1 MELNKTQ
8 DSRQAVRVLG
18 NIFMVKLYHSLVFN
32 KSRIRLST
40 ELFKERLENN
50 MNKTDLINKIDK
62 AMDRLDF
69 LAEIMNGE
77 KTLTAS
83 LNNISDI
90 LFEIRGEIS
99 LNGIKGD
106 ENV

>member
-1 MELNKTQ
+1 MELTKTQ

-18 NIFMVKLYHSLVFN
+18 NIFMVKLYHSLVFI

-50 MNKTDLINKIDK
+50 MNKTELINKIDK

-69 LAEIMNGE
+69 LDEIIEGE
-77 KTLTAS
+77 KALTTG
-83 LNNISDI
+83 LNTICNI
-90 LFEIRGEIS
+90 LYEIRGEIS
-99 LNGIKGD
+99 LNGIKED

>member
-1 MELNKTQ
+1 MELTKTQ

-18 NIFMVKLYHSLVFN
+18 NIFMVKLYYSLVFI
-32 KSRIRLST
+32 KSRIRFST
-40 ELFKERLENN
+40 EVSKERLENN
-50 MNKTDLINKIDK
+50 MNKTELINKIDK
-62 AMDRLDF
+62 AMNRLDF
-69 LAEIMNGE
+69 LAEIMEGE
-77 KTLTAS
+77 KTLTAG
-83 LNNISDI
+83 LNTICNI

>member
-1 MELNKTQ
+1 
-8 DSRQAVRVLG
+8 
-18 NIFMVKLYHSLVFN
+18 MVKY
-32 KSRIRLST
+32 
-40 ELFKERLENN
+40 FKGRLENN

-69 LAEIMNGE
+69 LAEIIESE
-77 KTLTAS
+77 KILTTG

-99 LNGIKGD
+99 LNGIKED

>member
-1 MELNKTQ
+1 
-8 DSRQAVRVLG
+8 
-18 NIFMVKLYHSLVFN
+18 
-32 KSRIRLST
+32 
-40 ELFKERLENN
+40 
-50 MNKTDLINKIDK
+50 MNKTELINKIDK

-69 LAEIMNGE
+69 LVEIIEGE
-77 KTLTAS
+77 EALTAG

>member
-1 MELNKTQ
+1 MELTKTQ

-18 NIFMVKLYHSLVFN
+18 NIFMVKLYHPLVFI

-40 ELFKERLENN
+40 ELFKKLLENN
-50 MNKTDLINKIDK
+50 MNKTELINKIDK

-69 LAEIMNGE
+69 LAEIMEGE
-77 KTLTAS
+77 KTLTAG
-83 LNNISDI
+83 LNTICNI

>member
-1 MELNKTQ
+1 
-8 DSRQAVRVLG
+8 
-18 NIFMVKLYHSLVFN
+18 MVKYFIV
-32 KSRIRLST
+32 
-40 ELFKERLENN
+40 RLENN
-50 MNKTDLINKIDK
+50 MNKTELINKIDK

-69 LAEIMNGE
+69 LVEIIEGE
-77 KTLTAS
+77 KTLTAG